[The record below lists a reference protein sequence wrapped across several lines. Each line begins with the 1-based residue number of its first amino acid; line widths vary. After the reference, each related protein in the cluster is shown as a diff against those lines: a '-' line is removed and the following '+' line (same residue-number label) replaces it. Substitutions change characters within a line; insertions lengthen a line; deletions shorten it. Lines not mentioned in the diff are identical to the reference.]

1 MDAKNFH
8 INKKTMQHFT
18 SCGVLGIGAKKMN
31 SEDMC
36 GKGTVFLPEID
47 QCVPKPDV
55 CLEGSHLNKETG
67 KCQENFKIT
76 DAFHKS
82 DKECLKDQVLYEKQ
96 LGPQTYKTSPLAC
109 AEACAT
115 NTECKSF
122 LSISQKGEDYDGLC
136 QYFTESI
143 GKCELKDTET
153 WVKKPDLP

>member
-1 MDAKNFH
+1 MNH
-8 INKKTMQHFT
+8 YT
-18 SCGVLGIGAKKMN
+18 SCGILGMGSKKMN
-31 SEDMC
+31 LEDIC
-36 GKGTVFLPEID
+36 GKGTFLLTEIG

-76 DAFHKS
+76 DVFHKS
-82 DKECLKDQVLYEKQ
+82 DKDCLKDHVLYEKR
-96 LGPQTYKTSPLAC
+96 LGPQSYKTSPLAC

-122 LSISQKGEDYDGLC
+122 LATSRNVTYDGKDYDGMC

-153 WVKKPDLP
+153 WVKNTNLS